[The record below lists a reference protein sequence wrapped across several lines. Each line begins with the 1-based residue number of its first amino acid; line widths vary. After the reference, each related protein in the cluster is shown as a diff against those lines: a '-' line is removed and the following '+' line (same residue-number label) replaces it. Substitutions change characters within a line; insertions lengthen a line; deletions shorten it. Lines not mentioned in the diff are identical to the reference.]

1 MVNVDSKDYYQGTET
16 DLFLEYHLFTME
28 FNLKLIVDDNI
39 LILLD
44 MANKEF
50 IDKCFNS

>member
-1 MVNVDSKDYYQGTET
+1 
-16 DLFLEYHLFTME
+16 ME
-28 FNLKLIVDDNI
+28 FNLKLIVDDSI

-50 IDKCFNS
+50 IDKCFNSYNQNENQPYFIYLTIK